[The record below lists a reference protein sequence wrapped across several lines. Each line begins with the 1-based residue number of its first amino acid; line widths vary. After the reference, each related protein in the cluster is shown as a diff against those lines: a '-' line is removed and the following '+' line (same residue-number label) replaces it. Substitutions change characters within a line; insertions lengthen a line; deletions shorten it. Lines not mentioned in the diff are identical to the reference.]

1 MKITRNLRHTIVAAA
16 PFLLGLMVGFLI
28 LPADGRALERTDYAG
43 ISRMGDPEC
52 ARLARQA
59 GLDFVNTVFK
69 VYDVQAGTSRYCDAN
84 AAQSPHAALAP
95 EVTFGLARSR
105 FAREEFDTAR

>member
-1 MKITRNLRHTIVAAA
+1 MKIKQKLRTFAVAAM
-16 PFLLGLMVGFLI
+16 PFLLGFALGFLVM
-28 LPADGRALERTDYAG
+28 PADGRALERTDYAG
-43 ISRMGDPEC
+43 ISRAGDPEC

-59 GLDFVNTVFK
+59 GLAFVNTAFK
-69 VYDVQAGTSRYCDAN
+69 VYDVRAGTSRYCEPSAMQPPQ
-84 AAQSPHAALAP
+84 AAIAP